1 MSRCRDFADLAA
13 AYGEGSLSQRNM
25 IINGNMLIS
34 QRNGTTATTA
44 IGYTLDMWKIL
55 SDNLDE
61 LAFEVTQTNDVPA
74 TFAGGGG
81 KSLKYQT
88 KTVES
93 ALASTEN
100 FRISQ
105 QIEAQNC
112 HRVLYGT
119 SSAKSVT
126 LSFWVKS
133 SLTGVF
139 AVMLY
144 MEDGGLN
151 IGSTY
156 TISSADTW
164 EYKPITF
171 VGNTS
176 QAISHDNT
184 IGFYVQFW
192 LMAGSSYVT
201 TSNTSWASYAAGRAA
216 YGHAQNGLATT
227 DESTWQLTGVQFEVG
242 EVATDFENESYED
255 TLRKCQRYF
264 LKIGPNPTSG
274 YTRFQTGHC
283 INSTSQQGVMHF
295 PVSMRAAGT
304 LTSLAA
310 ANYVVY
316 HQATVT
322 ACSSISLSQGSND
335 TLSVYTQVSSGLTAG
350 EGCSLLGNNNSTA
363 YIAVDAEL

>member
-13 AYGEGSLSQRNM
+13 AYGGGSLSQRNM

-34 QRNGTTATTA
+34 QRSGTTATTA
-44 IGYTLDMWKIL
+44 IGYTLDRWKIL

-112 HRVLYGT
+112 HRLLFGT
-119 SSAKSVT
+119 ASAKSIT

-151 IGSTY
+151 VGSTY

-164 EYKPITF
+164 EYKTITF

-176 QAISHDNT
+176 QAIAHDNT

-227 DESTWQLTGVQFEVG
+227 DESTWFLTGVQFEVG
-242 EVATDFENESYED
+242 EVATPFENISFMETLQKCYRYHKSMDVGSSTRMHATALAD
-255 TLRKCQRYF
+255 TTTRARF
-264 LKIGPNPTSG
+264 VVNHNPEMRTTPTVSEFNADIGGADCNA
-274 YTRFQTGHC
+274 
-283 INSTSQQGVMHF
+283 I
-295 PVSMRAAGT
+295 
-304 LTSLAA
+304 
-310 ANYVVY
+310 
-316 HQATVT
+316 ATV
-322 ACSSISLSQGSND
+322 GSEHLND
-335 TLSVYTQVSSGLTAG
+335 VILTRASGSHSSGDILDVHQGANTMVLAF
-350 EGCSLLGNNNSTA
+350 
-363 YIAVDAEL
+363 DAEL